1 MHMDADTIKR
11 MIETGLPGSRAHV
24 SGADGTHFEAV
35 VISDAFQGKTT
46 LQQHRMVY
54 ATLGDSMQSA
64 IHALSLRTSTPGNK

>member
-1 MHMDADTIKR
+1 MGAEIRVAHGYTHAKAKR
-11 MIETGLPGSRAHV
+11 LHGAHATTLAAVGFIE
-24 SGADGTHFEAV
+24 
-35 VISDAFQGKTT
+35 AFQGKTK